1 LKKIKSKLTDD
12 FLKQRQRAAY
22 NSVSFITLQLK
33 TARISY
39 RTPLHSASFSAII
52 RKTENTLYLVG
63 ALLIRLI
70 SSPFVKIVWIW
81 KCIGQLANISLAI
94 RNAVLAY
101 W

>member
-1 LKKIKSKLTDD
+1 MN
-12 FLKQRQRAAY
+12 FLKHRQHAAY
-22 NSVSFITLQLK
+22 KSASFIAQQLK

-39 RTPLHSASFSAII
+39 RTPLHSASISAII
-52 RKTENTLYLVG
+52 RKTENTVYLLG

-70 SSPFVKIVWIW
+70 ASPFVKIVWIW